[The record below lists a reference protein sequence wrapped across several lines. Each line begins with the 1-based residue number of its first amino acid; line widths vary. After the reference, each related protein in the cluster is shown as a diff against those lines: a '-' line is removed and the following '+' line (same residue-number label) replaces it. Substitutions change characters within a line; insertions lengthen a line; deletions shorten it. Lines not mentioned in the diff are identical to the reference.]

1 MSTNTEGAKLIT
13 YTHSMQYDILYK
25 TIRSVLGQS
34 MQVMLHKIRPE
45 WPAEFLLEQRGL
57 YLCIPCFLE
66 NTSYHPSHSPSIL
79 PLTQWSSHVTCSCK
93 CLALSC
99 PGYHP
104 ISSPYYT
111 KKESEDQHWGL
122 GYGYHRKGRPKIH
135 HSVSLP
141 WVLIS
146 LRCFFKID
154 PSFLS
159 YHFYA
164 FCSNYCWGR
173 KGMKVKIYVGHMP
186 RIAFQPI
193 LCEVREVVQIQA
205 SRMLQT
211 QIQFC
216 H

>member
-25 TIRSVLGQS
+25 TIRYWLGQS

-79 PLTQWSSHVTCSCK
+79 PLTQWSSHVTRSCK

-104 ISSPYYT
+104 ISVRIIPR
-111 KKESEDQHWGL
+111 KKVRTSIGDSGMVII
-122 GYGYHRKGRPKIH
+122 GREGPRSIT
-135 HSVSLP
+135 V
-141 WVLIS
+141 
-146 LRCFFKID
+146 
-154 PSFLS
+154 FL
-159 YHFYA
+159 YLEYW
-164 FCSNYCWGR
+164 Y
-173 KGMKVKIYVGHMP
+173 
-186 RIAFQPI
+186 
-193 LCEVREVVQIQA
+193 L
-205 SRMLQT
+205 
-211 QIQFC
+211 
-216 H
+216 